1 MHLALSLADQNL
13 STAASIGIYN
23 ISLGLLQHLAH
34 QPAVTRL
41 TALVNPTIPAFAD
54 STGRIDR
61 VEHAAAIR
69 SAAGRLYWDNW
80 GVYRAARHIRPD
92 WLLLPKGFASILR
105 PSPVR
110 LAVYLH
116 DLISVIYARRY
127 PGHTSRLRDAYYQ
140 AVYRQTLRHA
150 DLVFTNTEFT
160 RREILDWTAQRRL
173 RCPPIHIAGYGFPP
187 PVPPRPK
194 QDVIILLVRH
204 TPHKRSDLAVPYVY
218 RWQKASGYA
227 GRIICVGSLPAGI
240 RMPEDPAWSWAGRV
254 TPDIM
259 LRMMGEARA
268 VVHFTDYEGFGMP
281 PVEAALAGS
290 CPVFSAI
297 PVAREVM
304 GSCGLGFE
312 NDRYESFQHA
322 MDQALQTP
330 DATVTGWATALYE
343 RHHWEKVARRVV
355 DALAAHAA

>member
-1 MHLALSLADQNL
+1 MHLAFSLADQNL

-54 STGRIDR
+54 ATGRIQC

-69 SAAGRLYWDNW
+69 SPVGRLYWDNW
-80 GVYRAARHIRPD
+80 GVYQAARHIRPD
-92 WLLLPKGFASILR
+92 WLLLPKGFASVLR
-105 PSPVR
+105 PSPVP

-116 DLISVIYARRY
+116 DLISVLYARRY

-140 AVYRQTLRHA
+140 AVYRQTLRYA

-187 PVPPRPK
+187 PMPPRPK
-194 QDVIILLVRH
+194 QDMIILLVRH
-204 TPHKRSDLAVPYVY
+204 TPHKRSDLAVPYLQ
-218 RWQKASGYA
+218 RWQKAGGYA
-227 GRIICVGSLPAGI
+227 GRIVCVGSLPDGI

-254 TPDIM
+254 TPDTI

-268 VVHFTDYEGFGMP
+268 VIHFTDYEGFGMP

-297 PVAREVM
+297 PVAQEVM
-304 GSCGLGFE
+304 GNCGYGFQNHDYTSFHQAME
-312 NDRYESFQHA
+312 N
-322 MDQALQTP
+322 ALLTP
-330 DATVTGWATALYE
+330 DATLAQWGDTLHR
-343 RHHWEKVARRVV
+343 RHHWNNVA
-355 DALAAHAA
+355 AIIAQTLARPSA